1 LTWRKQQWTEMVKS
15 RFFYAIMSFLNV
27 LAFFVTLSK
36 TKERAQAFKE
46 FTLALFR
53 LVLQCFIS
61 MPKGI
66 LWTLV
71 GIFWAFPQ
79 ALFRCL
85 PISFKSKVRFGRR
98 YAVKTGLGLEQK
110 CELGI
115 TELKDVYRHGES
127 RRSPRYKGGPGER
140 SPLSD
145 FLGTYDM
152 LITVSEEMHYS
163 DIMNLSRVSKSV
175 REAVLPAHDLTRRL
189 EIFRRYTCTDGLK
202 TDCWVCDKSICTV
215 SRIYCFRKRATFV
228 HRPASLIHHGRT
240 VNDLSRYANPL

>member
-1 LTWRKQQWTEMVKS
+1 MQQWTEIGKL
-15 RFFYAIMSFLNV
+15 RFFYAIISLLNV

-36 TKERAQAFKE
+36 AKERAKSFKE
-46 FTLALFR
+46 FTVSLG
-53 LVLQCFIS
+53 VLIMECFIHT
-61 MPKGI
+61 PKGI

-71 GIFWAFPQ
+71 GIFWTFPQ

-85 PISFKSKVRFGRR
+85 PISTQSKVRFGRR

-110 CELGI
+110 CELGV
-115 TELKDVYRHGES
+115 TELKDVYKQS
-127 RRSPRYKGGPGER
+127 RRRRSARYKGGPGER

-175 REAVLPAHDLTRRL
+175 REAVLPAHDLTRRM

-202 TDCWVCDKSICTV
+202 TDCWVCDKPICTV
-215 SRIYCFRKRATFV
+215 SRICCF
-228 HRPASLIHHGRT
+228 
-240 VNDLSRYANPL
+240 